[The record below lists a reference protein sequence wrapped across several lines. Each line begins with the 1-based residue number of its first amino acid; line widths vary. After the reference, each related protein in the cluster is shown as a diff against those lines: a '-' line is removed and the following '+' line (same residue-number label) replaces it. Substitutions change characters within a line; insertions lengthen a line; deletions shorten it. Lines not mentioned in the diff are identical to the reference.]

1 MKLEEVQKKHQSDIR
16 ITVYHEGGPID
27 LSMDNLTDA
36 NQLYVMLQEW
46 LKSFQ
51 DNPAAN
57 AKPYSVTL
65 APIAIANG
73 PIPPNAA
80 DIQHA
85 QDILVICAKERSK
98 ILDGLNLME
107 FISQNPSRYE
117 FVAPT
122 TPADIVKAFVGYQA
136 DLDLVAKAAS
146 HAINKMTEAVTPA
159 EFALKT
165 AKPYPQG
172 VPPTPMPTMEKG
184 AMDVFAAKGEAIAN
198 QDPLAVALRNRE
210 PEGPS

>member
-1 MKLEEVQKKHQSDIR
+1 MK
-16 ITVYHEGGPID
+16 
-27 LSMDNLTDA
+27 
-36 NQLYVMLQEW
+36 

-85 QDILVICAKERSK
+85 QEILMICAKERSK

-107 FISQNPSRYE
+107 FISQNPYRTSLSRLRL
-117 FVAPT
+117 PT
-122 TPADIVKAFVGYQA
+122 SSRRLSVIRPILICRQEDDQ
-136 DLDLVAKAAS
+136 
-146 HAINKMTEAVTPA
+146 
-159 EFALKT
+159 
-165 AKPYPQG
+165 
-172 VPPTPMPTMEKG
+172 
-184 AMDVFAAKGEAIAN
+184 
-198 QDPLAVALRNRE
+198 QDD
-210 PEGPS
+210 

>member
-1 MKLEEVQKKHQSDIR
+1 
-16 ITVYHEGGPID
+16 
-27 LSMDNLTDA
+27 MDDLTDA

-117 FVAPT
+117 FVR
-122 TPADIVKAFVGYQA
+122 ADYACR
-136 DLDLVAKAAS
+136 
-146 HAINKMTEAVTPA
+146 HR
-159 EFALKT
+159 
-165 AKPYPQG
+165 QG
-172 VPPTPMPTMEKG
+172 VCRLSG
-184 AMDVFAAKGEAIAN
+184 
-198 QDPLAVALRNRE
+198 R
-210 PEGPS
+210 S